1 LYFEQTDALKDVLVR
16 LPIIDCSEAFW
27 PFLGIWKR
35 RLREYSKKEGMTI
48 YCDWEGKMA
57 SDYKMQADVSN
68 IVIIDKSGRIRFST
82 SGEFTDEEI
91 NDVKQLLIVLAG
103 E

>member
-1 LYFEQTDALKDVLVR
+1 M
-16 LPIIDCSEAFW
+16 S
-27 PFLGIWKR
+27 
-35 RLREYSKKEGMTI
+35 
-48 YCDWEGKMA
+48 

-68 IVIIDKSGRIRFST
+68 IVIIDKSGKIRFFT
-82 SGEFTDEEI
+82 SGEVADEEI

>member
-1 LYFEQTDALKDVLVR
+1 
-16 LPIIDCSEAFW
+16 
-27 PFLGIWKR
+27 
-35 RLREYSKKEGMTI
+35 
-48 YCDWEGKMA
+48 
-57 SDYKMQADVSN
+57 MQADVSN